1 MVGAVREPDHGPQA
15 FHAHALSL
23 TDLLDEN
30 RLLPVGQV
38 FRVCTRLFSQQLQRA
53 PADRDLDVEL
63 PLLPPLPLDVG
74 VQLVQTGLHPRQPL
88 LHRRQRVRQT
98 VRIPRTGGHRA
109 HPNHG
114 PCAASIPGSFPA
126 FSRHVRLL
134 GSGEHL
140 SFPFSHDRGLHAQFG
155 GRLMRFQ
162 PSGRDRHHRLPLQLL
177 GHRPVSQPAPAG
189 RQLVDPRH
197 EQFLAFRIA
206 EHPHGAAEPSAAL
219 EVMVHRRALL
229 LLAVTPLPFPT
240 SGRHA
245 GALLLQPLPV
255 PHPQGFLAG
264 IPKLMDRIRGA
275 TLVSDIQVHRPIP
288 LLPAIRHD
296 NALLDSTSPRKRHH
310 LTPNTF
316 I

>member
-109 HPNHG
+109 HPEPRAVRRLHPRVF
-114 PCAASIPGSFPA
+114 PCVLSPRASPWIRRASVVSILARPRPA
-126 FSRHVRLL
+126 
-134 GSGEHL
+134 
-140 SFPFSHDRGLHAQFG
+140 
-155 GRLMRFQ
+155 
-162 PSGRDRHHRLPLQLL
+162 
-177 GHRPVSQPAPAG
+177 RPVRRPPHAISTFRTRPPPPPSASTPRAPARVSACAG
-189 RQLVDPRH
+189 RAP
-197 EQFLAFRIA
+197 A
-206 EHPHGAAEPSAAL
+206 
-219 EVMVHRRALL
+219 RRS
-229 LLAVTPLPFPT
+229 TP
-240 SGRHA
+240 
-245 GALLLQPLPV
+245 
-255 PHPQGFLAG
+255 
-264 IPKLMDRIRGA
+264 
-275 TLVSDIQVHRPIP
+275 
-288 LLPAIRHD
+288 
-296 NALLDSTSPRKRHH
+296 
-310 LTPNTF
+310 
-316 I
+316 